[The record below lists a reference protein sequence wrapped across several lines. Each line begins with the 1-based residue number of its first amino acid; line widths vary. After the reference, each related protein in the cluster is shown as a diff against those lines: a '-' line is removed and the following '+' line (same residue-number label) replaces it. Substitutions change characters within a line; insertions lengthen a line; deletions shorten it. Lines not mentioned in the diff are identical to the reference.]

1 MTISPETAKAAIRR
15 QVPADLNEYTAIGD
29 FLAAEGPPLTMGRA
43 GVFLVLGALLAAAG
57 VDDGT
62 ETPVD
67 ITRWQNTITAKQAF
81 DALFGPVAPA

>member
-1 MTISPETAKAAIRR
+1 MMISAETAKAAIRR

-57 VDDGT
+57 DGT

-67 ITRWQNTITAKQAF
+67 ITRWRGTVTAKQAF
-81 DALFGPVAPA
+81 DALLGPVAPAS